1 MKAQVRI
8 KRREATQ
15 IPVDSPEIRLDA
27 FLKLANAVET
37 GGQAKVEVQGGHV
50 RVNGETCLMRGKK
63 LRAGDCVRFAGQS
76 YEVAGEEE
84 EDDG

>member
-1 MKAQVRI
+1 MKVPVKLIQKPVN
-8 KRREATQ
+8 E
-15 IPVDSPEIRLDA
+15 IPVRSEFIRLDA

-63 LRAGDCVRFAGQS
+63 LRAGDQVRFAGQS
-76 YEVAGEEE
+76 YEVAAEVPE
-84 EDDG
+84 